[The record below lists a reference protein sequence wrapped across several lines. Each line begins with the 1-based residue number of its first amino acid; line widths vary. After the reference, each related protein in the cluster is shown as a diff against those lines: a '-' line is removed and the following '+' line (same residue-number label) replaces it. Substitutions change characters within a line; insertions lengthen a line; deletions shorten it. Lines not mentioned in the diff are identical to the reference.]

1 MLREFEASGESM
13 GRFCARRGLPLRTFE
28 WWRWRLRRERRE
40 GAVRLVAVNV
50 RASSAPMK
58 VAERASPIRLCI
70 GELEMGV
77 EVGTDV
83 SNIAALIEGLRSRC

>member
-1 MLREFEASGESM
+1 
-13 GRFCARRGLPLRTFE
+13 
-28 WWRWRLRRERRE
+28 
-40 GAVRLVAVNV
+40 
-50 RASSAPMK
+50 MK

-83 SNIAALIEGLRSRC
+83 SYIAALIEGLRSRC